1 VIIVAYERKYL
12 EIGAEKRGG
21 KDEQKIENRLYTTP
35 WNHIES
41 AIAYSL
47 ELPLF
52 IFCQKGL
59 HEEGLIESK
68 TDWYVKHIDIKPGVF
83 SDPDV
88 SEPLRAW
95 ITRRAIPK
103 FKKFSIFGNLMGRVK
118 FGEMTPSEI
127 WEFVVFVGAIFS
139 VGATHF
145 RA

>member
-1 VIIVAYERKYL
+1 M
-12 EIGAEKRGG
+12 
-21 KDEQKIENRLYTTP
+21 NP
-35 WNHIES
+35 P
-41 AIAYSL
+41 
-47 ELPLF
+47 LPTAWSCRF
-52 IFCQKGL
+52 SSSVKKGL